1 MSAAVQIYHHPF
13 MTKML
18 QVRGVMGWSGEV
30 AQKIPPYHTA
40 APILEHLGYSVG
52 FEYNFNIMVIFP
64 GLAFILYLAY
74 RGALY
79 RHEKLR
85 LEGKTNK

>member
-1 MSAAVQIYHHPF
+1 MQIYHHPY

-18 QVRGVMGWSGEV
+18 EVRGVMGWSGEL
-30 AQKIPPYHTA
+30 AQKIPPYHTV
-40 APILEHLGYSVG
+40 PVLEHMGYSVG

-64 GLAFILYLAY
+64 GLALLLYLAY

-79 RHEKLR
+79 RHEKQR
-85 LEGKTNK
+85 LEGKTTK